1 MFHHQTTKT
10 DYLKLMNYS
19 PFNRKYLKQ
28 HSRLA
33 VFIWIITSVA
43 WMTRTIKVK
52 SGQFEKLI
60 TIKQYEVYA
69 PVSRIHKETGV
80 SIGRCHQLLIE
91 FEEAKLIEKR
101 SIEMY
106 APVKAPTVIKIINP
120 EYIKLVNYLKD
131 QYPHVH

>member
-1 MFHHQTTKT
+1 
-10 DYLKLMNYS
+10 MNYY

-28 HSRLA
+28 HSRLS
-33 VFIWIITSVA
+33 VFMWILTSVA
-43 WMTRTIKVK
+43 WESRIIEVK
-52 SGQFEKLI
+52 SGQFERVI

-69 PVSRIHKETGV
+69 PISRIHKETGV

-91 FEEAKLIEKR
+91 FEENKLIEKR
-101 SIEMY
+101 IIEMY

-131 QYPHVH
+131 QYPHVY

>member
-1 MFHHQTTKT
+1 MFHLLKTKI
-10 DYLKLMNYS
+10 DYLELMNYS

-33 VFIWIITSVA
+33 VFIWIITTVA
-43 WMTRTIKVK
+43 WKARTIKVC
-52 SGQFEKLI
+52 SGQFEKLT
-60 TIKQYEVYA
+60 TIYQYEVYA
-69 PVSRIHKETGV
+69 PISRIHKETGV

-91 FEEAKLIEKR
+91 FEETKLIEKR

-120 EYIKLVNYLKD
+120 EYINLVKYLKN

>member
-1 MFHHQTTKT
+1 
-10 DYLKLMNYS
+10 MNYY

-33 VFIWIITSVA
+33 VFMWTITSVA
-43 WMTRTIKVK
+43 WKARIIKVK
-52 SGQFEKLI
+52 SGQFEREI
-60 TIKQYEVYA
+60 TIKHYEVYA

-106 APVKAPTVIKIINP
+106 APVKAPTVVKVVNP
-120 EYIKLVNYLKD
+120 EYMKLINYLKD